1 MKQRTKRK
9 IRVTTRAILSFLDKK
24 FDWVLVPSKSET
36 VRRLYKSI
44 NVSFWD
50 EYYESSV
57 RECVDKLLR
66 KGKVEMRKVGGE
78 TEVKITDMGK
88 TEIIK
93 REMEKL
99 GIAKPEKWD
108 GKWRMVFFDVE
119 ELRRGRR
126 DLLRRWLIKLGL
138 RRMQKSVWVYPYPLE
153 KEIKFLREIVGVP
166 HGVKLVTA
174 EKIEN
179 DENLREWFDL

>member
-1 MKQRTKRK
+1 M
-9 IRVTTRAILSFLDKK
+9 SFLDKK
-24 FDWVLVPSKSET
+24 MGWVFIPSKSESY
-36 VRRLYKSI
+36 RLLKQ
-44 NVSFWD
+44 NVNISFWD

-78 TEVKITDMGK
+78 TEVRITDIGK

-99 GIAKPEKWD
+99 GIVKPKKWD

-126 DLLRRWLIKLGL
+126 DLFRRWLIKLGL

-153 KEIKFLREIVGVP
+153 REIKFLREILEVP
-166 HGVKLVTA
+166 HDVKLVTA
-174 EKIEN
+174 EIIEN
-179 DENLREWFDL
+179 DKDLRDWFDL

>member
-1 MKQRTKRK
+1 MKQKTKRR
-9 IRVTTRAILSFLDKK
+9 IRVTARAILSFLDKK

-66 KGKVEMRKVGGE
+66 KGKVEMRKVGEE

-93 REMEKL
+93 RGMKEL

-108 GKWRMVFFDVE
+108 EKWRMVFFDVE

-126 DLLRRWLIKLGL
+126 DLFRRWLVKLGL

-153 KEIKFLREIVGVP
+153 KEIKFLREVLEVP

-174 EKIEN
+174 EIIEN
-179 DENLREWFDL
+179 DKDLRDWFDL